1 MDWISL
7 AIAIALLVVAVY
19 SESHTSEKKK
29 QSAVYLG
36 DSALFTIILLTRTAK
51 NGLRAFLVVNGQKGG
66 GKVHRKPPE
75 TRLIYFTHMHGYA
88 HHRIAGDFS
97 RKGFWTLKA

>member
-19 SESHTSEKKK
+19 TGISYYKEKK

-36 DSALFTIILLTRTAK
+36 DSALFTIIPSYAHRR
-51 NGLRAFLVVNGQKGG
+51 NGLRAFLRLQPQKSTSSPQKTARNRSGEFYGG
-66 GKVHRKPPE
+66 E
-75 TRLIYFTHMHGYA
+75 
-88 HHRIAGDFS
+88 
-97 RKGFWTLKA
+97 